1 LAAVVVVAGAALL
14 VTNGIGQAGTTVRP
28 AAAHAA
34 LTAADQ
40 EALVT
45 DPVPLLELRTGGGGW
60 FWTLSEAEASSA
72 VGSYGMTLQPTKLGY
87 LRRQAFTGSQPVF
100 RLRSTTV
107 QTYLLT
113 ASASERDSLTGSGQ
127 FSYEGVVGYAFA
139 AQQPG
144 TAVLWRMSN
153 GSGWRVVP
161 DAQRATFTANG
172 YRTDGPL
179 GYVYPTYD
187 RAGAIYF
194 GTFDA
199 DGNQGLMSNV
209 DAVYGRGGDWWGGV
223 KDFAGYDVPR
233 DAWHWPGADF
243 SDLKP
248 SIGYYDDSQPA
259 TLEKQIAQASGAG
272 LRYFTFYWY
281 WNPAGSGG
289 EQLVDGLTSFL
300 QASNRADLDFN
311 VMPCIHPWSNGDGKG
326 GAVSLRMPSAQ
337 ITTAAKTLVDT
348 YLGQPNYLRA
358 NDGRPII
365 ELCDTRGIGNG
376 TTSGPEHA
384 AVKAFTD
391 ALRAEARSRYGQEI
405 LVTQNDQ
412 LGVPAADL
420 GVDGSQVQG
429 RYDAS
434 RSYATY
440 AANERGRLGS
450 YPGVLIRGATSGF
463 DNRPWDAIGITDPG
477 ANATEAQLEN
487 AFSWY
492 DDQSIGRFGTLLA
505 SLQADI
511 DASTR
516 PPTVDNFVLV
526 YAWNEWHE
534 GGHIE
539 PNVRDGCAYL
549 DTLHTQLR
557 LTGGSGCV
565 PDPSLG

>member
-1 LAAVVVVAGAALL
+1 VAVL
-14 VTNGIGQAGTTVRP
+14 AGTALV
-28 AAAHAA
+28 AAGGVGEAGVTGGPLQARHAA
-34 LTAADQ
+34 LTSAQQ
-40 EALVT
+40 EGLVT

-60 FWTLSEAEASSA
+60 MWTLSEAEASSA
-72 VGSYGMTLQPTKLGY
+72 VSSYGMTLVPTRLGY
-87 LRRQAFTGSQPVF
+87 LRPQAFDGSQPIY
-100 RLRSTTV
+100 RLRDTAAP
-107 QTYLLT
+107 TYLLT
-113 ASASERDSLTGSGQ
+113 ASASERDALSASGQ
-127 FSYEGVVGYAFA
+127 FVYEGITGYAFA
-139 AQQPG
+139 AQRPG
-144 TAVLWRMSN
+144 TATLWRMSN
-153 GSGWRVVP
+153 GAGWRVVP
-161 DAQRATFTANG
+161 DAQRAAFTANG

-199 DGNQGLMSNV
+199 DGNQGLMANV
-209 DAVYGRGGDWWGGV
+209 QQVYGRTGDWWGGV
-223 KDFAGYDVPR
+223 RDFAGHDVPKNS
-233 DAWHWPGADF
+233 WHWPNTDF

-281 WNPAGSGG
+281 WNPAGSGS
-289 EQLVDGLTSFL
+289 EQLVDGLKSFL
-300 QASNRADLDFN
+300 RASNRTDIDFN

-326 GAVSLRMPSAQ
+326 GSVSLRMPSNE

-348 YLGQPNYLRA
+348 YLGQSDYLRA

-365 ELCDTRGIGNG
+365 ELCDTRGIGDG
-376 TTSGPEHA
+376 TTAST
-384 AVKAFTD
+384 KQFTD
-391 ALRAEARSRYGQEI
+391 ALRAEALSKYGEQLLI
-405 LVTQNDQ
+405 TQNDQ
-412 LGVPAADL
+412 LGVPASGA
-420 GVDGSQVQG
+420 GVDGTQVQG

-440 AANERGRLGS
+440 LANERNRLAS

-477 ANATEAQLEN
+477 PGATEAQLEA

-492 DDQSIGRFGTLLA
+492 DDQSITRFGTLLA

-534 GGHIE
+534 GGHVE

-549 DTLHTQLR
+549 DTLHAQLE
-557 LTGGSGCV
+557 LTGGTGCV
-565 PDPSLG
+565 PDPPIG